1 MEALKRPAKKKK
13 KKRKKVGQSKR
24 LETPGLKISPTPALV
39 ISILFEYA
47 AKNNLPE
54 GTFESLTFEN
64 NVLFTHSDNWTI

>member
-13 KKRKKVGQSKR
+13 ERKWASLR

-54 GTFESLTFEN
+54 GAFESLAFEN